1 MIFYV
6 IKVNKRRNIEF
17 IKNCRTD
24 GLRPRK
30 INFQCP
36 PNNGERIL
44 DSVEDVANDDLR
56 AFTEPR
62 LITFTHCFE
71 PMKTQP
77 QIRQIADPL
86 AAQNAMQEAADLL
99 RGGGVIVCATDT
111 GYLLGVD
118 ALNVAA
124 VQKAY
129 AIKGRAFHKP
139 MHVVVADIEMA
150 RMIADIS
157 PQAQRV
163 FEQFLPGALTLIL
176 RRKPIV
182 PDLLVSGL
190 PGIGIRIPQNDFLL
204 ELARTANMP
213 ITATSAN
220 QSGLGTPY
228 TVAQVLQEL
237 GEAAAQVDLILDQ
250 GETAHAMPSTL
261 LDLTQSPPR
270 ILRRGPITVEMLR
283 AKGVDA

>member
-77 QIRQIADPL
+77 QIRQIAAPL

-118 ALNVAA
+118 ALNVTAA
-124 VQKAY
+124 RLNNTA
-129 AIKGRAFHKP
+129 AP
-139 MHVVVADIEMA
+139 
-150 RMIADIS
+150 
-157 PQAQRV
+157 
-163 FEQFLPGALTLIL
+163 
-176 RRKPIV
+176 
-182 PDLLVSGL
+182 GL
-190 PGIGIRIPQNDFLL
+190 PVTFCRSTTTSN
-204 ELARTANMP
+204 ARLMW
-213 ITATSAN
+213 
-220 QSGLGTPY
+220 Q
-228 TVAQVLQEL
+228 
-237 GEAAAQVDLILDQ
+237 
-250 GETAHAMPSTL
+250 AMKPASRL
-261 LDLTQSPPR
+261 PP
-270 ILRRGPITVEMLR
+270 
-283 AKGVDA
+283 